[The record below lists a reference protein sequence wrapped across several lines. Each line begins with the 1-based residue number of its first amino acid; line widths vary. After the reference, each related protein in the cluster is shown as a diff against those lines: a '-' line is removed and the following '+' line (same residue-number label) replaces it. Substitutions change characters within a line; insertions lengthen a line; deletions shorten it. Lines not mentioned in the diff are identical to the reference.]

1 LKPLHVA
8 VVSELVVVFV
18 LCACSVIVVVS
29 HARSLVGSTAQR
41 RELDRMLDAVERA
54 CSDFLSHETRHLAAL
69 LGLLVLALCIPTLL
83 WRHAH
88 AGARLGST
96 VLGLLLGGAA
106 GAALARVTH
115 WAAARATAR
124 ALAALRE
131 EPEAASSVVFRGGL
145 LISLAVDAAS
155 TLLSCIA
162 FLGYHRFASWGL
174 QLEATAALQETTRA
188 APVVALGAI
197 GAALVF
203 QVGGSSFQTA
213 ASIQTAAGVSGSGAR
228 ARNRRVAVDEEQN
241 PALVAELVGDCVG
254 GLVSRST
261 DVFAALTLA
270 NTALLALSG
279 AVVRANPAL
288 AEQTALAL
296 VALPLLVRAT
306 GLLAAAIA
314 TSSLRFGPGLQP
326 WQAFA
331 GAGVS
336 QALIAATG
344 LLGAAFWL
352 LGAPL
357 YLPAFIAGLLGILS
371 SLACQ
376 VLLLA
381 PWSASSITSFRDGP
395 VASATSLAR
404 ALGLG
409 LQRAWA
415 PLLIAG
421 TCLSGAFALGARTGL
436 SRGGAYTLL
445 LAVAGMASSGALHLC
460 CSAFSNI
467 GASVRRL
474 GALRRAHYDLAARS
488 RASEL
493 ERSGLAIGNL
503 GDIQAILCGTA
514 AALLGAL
521 TLPLLDVS
529 PLPLPISPASAA
541 ASTLLWSSTD
551 STSLAHPIVILGGIL
566 GLVSLSFYVGGVL
579 QNNSRTASAVDD
591 ELAREQEGAPSTER
605 DVPLLPS
612 YRGSVLRAGRIATAA
627 LLPLAAAALLA
638 PMVMGMVLRL
648 VYGPEGSKLAGQGL
662 MAVAS
667 ISVLTGGCAALAAR
681 GALMALG
688 LTRLAVDTT
697 QPQPARSVAESAR
710 ALIGHSVGP
719 AASLGLKATVVSAL
733 VIVPLLSAPAL

>member
-1 LKPLHVA
+1 
-8 VVSELVVVFV
+8 
-18 LCACSVIVVVS
+18 
-29 HARSLVGSTAQR
+29 
-41 RELDRMLDAVERA
+41 
-54 CSDFLSHETRHLAAL
+54 
-69 LGLLVLALCIPTLL
+69 
-83 WRHAH
+83 
-88 AGARLGST
+88 
-96 VLGLLLGGAA
+96 
-106 GAALARVTH
+106 
-115 WAAARATAR
+115 
-124 ALAALRE
+124 
-131 EPEAASSVVFRGGL
+131 
-145 LISLAVDAAS
+145 
-155 TLLSCIA
+155 
-162 FLGYHRFASWGL
+162 
-174 QLEATAALQETTRA
+174 
-188 APVVALGAI
+188 
-197 GAALVF
+197 
-203 QVGGSSFQTA
+203 
-213 ASIQTAAGVSGSGAR
+213 
-228 ARNRRVAVDEEQN
+228 
-241 PALVAELVGDCVG
+241 
-254 GLVSRST
+254 
-261 DVFAALTLA
+261 
-270 NTALLALSG
+270 
-279 AVVRANPAL
+279 
-288 AEQTALAL
+288 
-296 VALPLLVRAT
+296 
-306 GLLAAAIA
+306 LLAAAIA

-395 VASATSLAR
+395 VASAT
-404 ALGLG
+404 
-409 LQRAWA
+409 
-415 PLLIAG
+415 
-421 TCLSGAFALGARTGL
+421 ALGARTGL